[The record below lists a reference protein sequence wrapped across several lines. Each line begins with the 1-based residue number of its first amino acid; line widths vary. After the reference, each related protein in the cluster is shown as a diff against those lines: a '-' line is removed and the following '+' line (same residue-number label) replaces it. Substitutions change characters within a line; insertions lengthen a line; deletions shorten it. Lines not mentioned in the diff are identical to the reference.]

1 MTEIENKILR
11 LFTLNENL
19 KFNEIEKLIGE
30 RSNKIAYHLKI
41 LVKKSVL
48 EKNNETYKLTETAEN
63 LIPYFSEKTSPL
75 PVVLIR
81 IGNNKKCFLYPRE
94 KRPFKNSLSLPGG
107 RLLVGEEIKEAVKR
121 IMKNKCNIKA
131 KFKKIISINQ
141 EFVKNKEKIKHSF
154 ILILVEATTKDKIK
168 LGDVAKNKKR
178 IIKSDYQLITSKDKE
193 INIRTFYTKS

>member
-1 MTEIENKILR
+1 MEKQILK
-11 LFTLNENL
+11 LFTLNHNL
-19 KFNEIEKLIGE
+19 KFSEIEKKLSI
-30 RSNKIAYHLKI
+30 RSNKLAYHLKL
-41 LVKKSVL
+41 LVKKGII
-48 EKNNETYKLTETAEN
+48 EKENETYKLTETAEN

-75 PVVLIR
+75 PVILIR
-81 IGNNKKCFLYPRE
+81 IGNNKKCFLAERE